1 MGSVS
6 AQTSQFKAP
15 ITVYKNHCLYEPI
28 VPRIKAI
35 RVITVDSLVGAEEHY
50 SDVARNAPGFDG
62 EKWLKLE
69 RKIAGLA
76 LGNIESN
83 IHQLVLEPT
92 IKRVHF
98 TELSEELLNEFQAE
112 AIILSGTLR
121 DFDFY
126 EEKLFTQFNNFIR
139 NTSVP
144 VLGICG
150 GHQMIGQAF
159 GATIVT
165 LDDKLPSE
173 NRSGRHVEYQYRFVT
188 ITDCADPIFQGLSF
202 HPEFDREGKHSNVIR
217 VWQNHS
223 MKLDHLPEGF
233 KHLARGY
240 LAEQQMMVLRTEKQL
255 LYSVQFH
262 IEKSFQDF
270 SMDNYWNHRIESRDG
285 RLIFENFMI
294 EAARFV
300 GKKDADIFAEEDAL
314 RDRNTVKSGQ
324 IENSGGNNLSG
335 W

>member
-15 ITVYKNHCLYEPI
+15 ITVYKNYCLYEPI

-35 RVITVDSLVGAEEHY
+35 RVITVDSLVGAEDHY

-98 TELSEELLNEFQAE
+98 TELSEELLKEFQAE

-126 EEKLFTQFNNFIR
+126 EEKLFEKFNNFIR
-139 NTSVP
+139 STSVP

-173 NRSGRHVEYQYRFVT
+173 NRSARHVEYQYRFVT
-188 ITDCADPIFQGLSF
+188 ITDCSDPIFQGLSF
-202 HPEFDREGKHSNVIR
+202 HPEFDRAGKHSNVIR

-223 MKLDHLPEGF
+223 MKLNRLPEGF

-240 LAEQQMMVLRTEKQL
+240 LAEQQMMVRRTDKQL

-285 RLIFENFMI
+285 RMIFENFMI

-300 GKKDADIFAEEDAL
+300 GKKEEEIFADQQSL
-314 RDRNTVKSGQ
+314 RDRNVVQAGSS
-324 IENSGGNNLSG
+324 ESSGNNLSG